1 MVHAKNPY
9 KTLIVVS
16 KKCAKGEQRLFN
28 ASKTKEKSMNLNP
41 PQGHSHQ
48 PRPIPLGIQLTMSSH
63 PLTCENRSLERRH
76 TQMRDPLESPRNQY
90 RPMQC
95 PPSRCIRSGPSQK
108 PLKPWGIQMR
118 ANINSCDKELK
129 LQLVVHSAQLRPT
142 QHQNAFSK
150 CQYSRIVTIYV

>member
-108 PLKPWGIQMR
+108 PLKP
-118 ANINSCDKELK
+118 
-129 LQLVVHSAQLRPT
+129 
-142 QHQNAFSK
+142 
-150 CQYSRIVTIYV
+150 